1 MKKKFFYLALLFLP
15 LVSVGQLGGTKVYSF
30 AAIPVSPRAAAL
42 GGSAMAISDGDLS
55 LATLNPSL
63 LTNETEGKITLDYI
77 NYLSDISMGQVTV
90 SHKTNQKG
98 ILAFGIQY
106 LYGGKNIAADANGY
120 KYGEFNSSEYIFNC
134 SYARSFDSS
143 FTIGATIKPVL
154 SQIDVYN
161 SFGLL
166 ADVGATYTTKDKLFG
181 ASLLFRNMGAQI
193 TAYDEEY
200 GDVPFEIQLGVSKKL
215 AHAPF
220 RFSIV
225 LQQLQKP
232 KLYTKQTN
240 YTEPGT
246 EDNTDKNTVNSDFLE
261 NCLRHLILGVEFVP
275 TKTFFVR
282 AGLNYNSR
290 QDLKLSEKPGTTGF
304 SWGFGFRLSKFHF
317 AYANT
322 RYHLAGPS
330 HQISISTNWRE
341 FLR

>member
-1 MKKKFFYLALLFLP
+1 MKKTFFYLVLIVLP
-15 LVSVGQLGGTKVYSF
+15 LASWAQLGGTKVYSF
-30 AAIPVSPRAAAL
+30 ASIPVSPRAAAL
-42 GGSAMAISDGDLS
+42 GGSAIAISDGDLS

-63 LTNETEGKITLDYI
+63 LTAHTEGKLSLDYI
-77 NYLSDISMGQVTV
+77 NYLSDISMGQFTL

-98 ILAFGIQY
+98 VLAFGIQY
-106 LYGGKNIAADANGY
+106 LYGGKNISADENGY
-120 KYGEFNSSEYIFNC
+120 KYGEYSCSEYAFNC

-143 FTIGATIKPVL
+143 LTIGATIKPVL
-154 SQIDVYN
+154 SQIENY
-161 SFGLL
+161 SSYGLL
-166 ADVGATYTTKDKLFG
+166 ADVGTTFTSKDKLFG

-200 GDVPFEIQLGVSKKL
+200 GEVPFEIQLGVSQKL

-240 YTEPGT
+240 YTETGT
-246 EDNTDKNTVNSDFLE
+246 QNEEEKVNSEFLE
-261 NCLRHLILGVEFVP
+261 NCLRHIILGVEFVP
-275 TKTFFVR
+275 TKSFFIR
-282 AGLNYNSR
+282 AGLNYNRR
-290 QDLKLSEKPGTTGF
+290 QELKLSDKPGTAGF

-317 AYANT
+317 AYANA

-341 FLR
+341 FIK